1 MQINR
6 LNQVFSFS
14 LAALVTMAVLAGID
28 LQAQPKAI
36 DQQLAQVVAPRV

>member
-14 LAALVTMAVLAGID
+14 LAALVVDADRKVTRLA
-28 LQAQPKAI
+28 L
-36 DQQLAQVVAPRV
+36 